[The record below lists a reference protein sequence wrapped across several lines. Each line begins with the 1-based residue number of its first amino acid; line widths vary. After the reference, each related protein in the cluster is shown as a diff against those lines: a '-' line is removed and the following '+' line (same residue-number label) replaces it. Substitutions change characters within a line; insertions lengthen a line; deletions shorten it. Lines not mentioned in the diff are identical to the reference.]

1 MILLID
7 NYDSFA
13 HNLARYFVRL
23 GARVRVQ
30 RNDAVSVE
38 RIHQWRPRAI
48 VLSPGP
54 CTPHEAGCSLAV
66 VRACW
71 RHYPIL
77 GVCLGHQTIVA
88 AFGGTISRSPQPM
101 HGRTSDVRHDG
112 QGIFAGVPSPFT
124 ACRYHSLIAVHA
136 TLPDELTVCATTPDG
151 AIMAVRHRQ
160 RPVVGVQ
167 FHPESILTEHGYIM
181 LANFMRMARFA
192 IPAQLPG
199 LNDERHTVPEPKHA
213 LPQSPVTF

>member
-13 HNLARYFVRL
+13 HNLRATSCVSAR
-23 GARVRVQ
+23 RVHVQ
-30 RNDAVSVE
+30 RNDAVTVE
-38 RIHQWRPRAI
+38 QIHQWRPAAI

-54 CTPHEAGCSLAV
+54 CTPSEAGCSLDI

-71 RHYPIL
+71 RDYPIL

-101 HGRTSDVRHDG
+101 HGRTSEVWHDR
-112 QGIFAGVPSPFT
+112 QGIFAGVPSPFA
-124 ACRYHSLIAVHA
+124 ACRYHSLIATHA
-136 TLPDELTVCATTPDG
+136 TMPAELAVCGTTCDG
-151 AIMAVRHRQ
+151 VIMAVRHRQ

-167 FHPESILTEHGYIM
+167 FHPESILTEHGYRI
-181 LANFMRMARFA
+181 LANFLQMAHLE
-192 IPAQLPG
+192 IPVQLPS
-199 LNDERHTVPEPKHA
+199 LDDERHTVPQPQHA